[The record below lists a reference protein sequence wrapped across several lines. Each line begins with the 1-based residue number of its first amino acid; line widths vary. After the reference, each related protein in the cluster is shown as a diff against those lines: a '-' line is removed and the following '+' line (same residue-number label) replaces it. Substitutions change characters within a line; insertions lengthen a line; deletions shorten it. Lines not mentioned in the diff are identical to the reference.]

1 VKSRCLPHK
10 ADTES
15 MRIFM
20 TVTLLLLHYM
30 KIIYVGLYLH
40 IYTHIGDNHLNALQ
54 QNARKFPLS
63 KSKVRFNG

>member
-1 VKSRCLPHK
+1 
-10 ADTES
+10 
-15 MRIFM
+15 M